1 MSKYTQAAD
10 ALKRYAVKY
19 ESLMAA
25 AAELEALGSM
35 EQAAKESQAAVKAAK
50 VELGD
55 LLVDIDNTKVSIKK
69 AKESAAAIAA
79 KADEQAMAKL
89 QEADQKA
96 QAIIDGANAQAGKIT
111 GNADAEASRQLSAI
125 AGKVAS
131 LTGTKVGLEQDI
143 ASLNHAVETKRIEAE
158 DLEKRIAK
166 AQASIAKLLG

>member
-1 MSKYTQAAD
+1 MSKYNQAAD

-35 EQAAKESQAAVKAAK
+35 DQAAKEAQAALKSAKAELETNINMLADAKAAVAAAK
-50 VELGD
+50 AD
-55 LLVDIDNTKVSIKK
+55 AKKVSV
-69 AKESAAAIAA
+69 

-96 QAIIDGANAQAGKIT
+96 QAIIDGANAQAGKIK
-111 GNADAEASRQLSAI
+111 GDADAEASRQLSAI

-131 LTGTKVGLEQDI
+131 LTSTKVGLEQDI
-143 ASLNHAVETKRIEAE
+143 ASLNHAVEAKRIEAE
-158 DLEKRIAK
+158 DLEKRLTK